1 MIKIYGIPIS
11 VHTRKAIVTAILKN
25 IDYSLEGAV
34 IPFIPPRNW
43 TALSPTGLIP
53 VMQDGEFS
61 TAESTSIC
69 VYLERKKPA
78 PPILPDGDREFSQ
91 AMFFDGWL
99 DIPHFQPRVVLSEGD
114 QSPDLQGRD
123 RSGIDRRALGAA
135 AAEDLRLSGI
145 PDRRQVPGRTGLE
158 PCGYQYRVKPD
169 QLSVSRLHH
178 RSGPI
183 SEACEV
189 HGRHPRTRTL
199 ARSAEKG
206 DALCGAAGAGP
217 QLPVIVRGQTRADGP
232 AAPFGGDR
240 AFFGEREP
248 N

>member
-53 VMQDGEFS
+53 VMQDGDFS

-91 AMFFDGWL
+91 AMFFDGYSGWIFRTFSRGL
-99 DIPHFQPRVVLSEGD
+99 FFQRIISPQIYRAATDQVLIDELLAQQRPKIFGYLESRIDGKFLAGPALSLADISIVSNLINYQYLGFTIDPGQYPKLARYTADILALEPLREALKRETPFAGQLG
-114 QSPDLQGRD
+114 LD
-123 RSGIDRRALGAA
+123 RSF
-135 AAEDLRLSGI
+135 LS
-145 PDRRQVPGRTGLE
+145 
-158 PCGYQYRVKPD
+158 
-169 QLSVSRLHH
+169 
-178 RSGPI
+178 
-183 SEACEV
+183 
-189 HGRHPRTRTL
+189 
-199 ARSAEKG
+199 
-206 DALCGAAGAGP
+206 
-217 QLPVIVRGQTRADGP
+217 
-232 AAPFGGDR
+232 
-240 AFFGEREP
+240 
-248 N
+248 